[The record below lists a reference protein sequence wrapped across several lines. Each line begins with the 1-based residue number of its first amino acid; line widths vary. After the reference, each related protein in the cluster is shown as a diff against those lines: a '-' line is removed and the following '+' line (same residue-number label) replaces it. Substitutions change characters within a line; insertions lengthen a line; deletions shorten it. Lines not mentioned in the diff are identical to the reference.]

1 MLHSPRQTVIVG
13 LLALVPVIA
22 YALGNADVFAAVAAG
37 NVLLIAACLW
47 TMFADHE
54 PRATQG

>member
-1 MLHSPRQTVIVG
+1 MVPSPRQTVIVG
-13 LLALVPVIA
+13 LIALVPVIV
-22 YALGNADVFAAVAAG
+22 YALGNADAFAAVAAG

-54 PRATQG
+54 PRATKG